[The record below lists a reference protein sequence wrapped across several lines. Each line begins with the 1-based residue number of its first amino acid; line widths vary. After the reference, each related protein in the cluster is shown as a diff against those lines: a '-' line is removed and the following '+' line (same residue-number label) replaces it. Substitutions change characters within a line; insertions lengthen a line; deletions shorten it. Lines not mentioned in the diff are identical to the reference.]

1 MLSSRQCRFQASGF
15 QVSSVFEPA
24 HVLGWSF
31 KFQETRPRTPS
42 LIKGGGVAQ
51 RTSDFLHPLKRAGE
65 LRSIH
70 IAGKGKPCGFFGGR
84 AGATSLR
91 VWERTGAR
99 SHRISNAVC
108 EAGKEKRAG
117 KLPYFSCPL
126 GDCDV
131 RFGDGVCGF
140 LQWLFFALT
149 ELRVHRGLASAF
161 GVTALAAVHAALF
174 VDERLSAV
182 GAHLTLHDRAVLYV
196 LFQCALDADF
206 P

>member
-1 MLSSRQCRFQASGF
+1 MLIVCYRLDSVGFKPQGFRF
-15 QVSSVFEPA
+15 QVSLNPPPYPF
-24 HVLGWSF
+24 VLRFAIES
-31 KFQETRPRTPS
+31 PP
-42 LIKGGGVAQ
+42 
-51 RTSDFLHPLKRAGE
+51 DFLHPLKRAGE

-149 ELRVHRGLASAF
+149 ELCVRRGLASAF
-161 GVTALAAVHAALF
+161 GVTALAAVHAAFF
-174 VDERLSAV
+174 VDERLAAV
-182 GAHLTLHDRAVLYV
+182 GAYLTLHDGAVLYV
-196 LFQCALDADF
+196 LFQCAFDADF